1 MGEKIVTSLGKYYYP
16 TKGGVEKVTKD
27 IAELVVDVGFKSVV
41 VSFDGQ
47 KKPLSQTN
55 INGVKVIRY
64 EAFKIGPAPFSCQFL
79 KDANSLFDKSDL
91 LITHYPNP
99 LVERALLKYDRN
111 KRIILFYHSD
121 LVGYNKII
129 TQWYNQHTKKLLE
142 KVNII
147 ISTSPNYVNSS
158 KILRQYK
165 EKLRIVPLTINPKD
179 FHLTKKY
186 DYKNFAYKYK
196 ILFVGRF
203 VKYKGV
209 EYLIKAMKYLDQ
221 NVGLVLVGGG
231 TRYKLYKK
239 LVKKEKITH
248 RVYFIINPSNDDLK
262 SIYNSADVFVLPSTM
277 RSEAFGIASLEA
289 MYAGLPI
296 VTTELGTGTSF
307 YNIQKKTGIIVKPKD
322 EREIAKAIELCL
334 KNKSEYGKNSRQIV
348 ETQFVIDNFKS
359 KIIKIIQ
366 DILIEN
372 TLS

>member
-1 MGEKIVTSLGKYYYP
+1 MSEKIVISLGKYYYP

-27 IAELVVDVGFKSVV
+27 IAEIVADVGFKSSV

-47 KKPLSQTN
+47 KKPFSHTN
-55 INGVKVIRY
+55 INGVNVIRY
-64 EAFKIGPAPFSCQFL
+64 ESFKIGPAPFSWQFL
-79 KDANSLFDKSDL
+79 KDANSLFDKADL

-99 LVERALLKYDRN
+99 LVEKALLKYDRN

-129 TQWYNQHTKKLLE
+129 TQWYNRHTKKLLE
-142 KVNII
+142 KVNVI

-158 KILRQYK
+158 KILNHYT

-179 FHLTKKY
+179 FNLTKKY
-186 DYKNFAYKYK
+186 DFKNFSYKYK

-231 TRYKLYKK
+231 PRYKLYKK

-248 RVYFIINPSNDDLK
+248 RVFFILNPSNDDLK

-296 VTTELGTGTSF
+296 ITTELGTGTSF

-322 EREIAKAIELCL
+322 EREIAEAIEISL
-334 KNKSEYGKNSRQIV
+334 KNKSEFGKNAKQVV
-348 ETQFVIDNFKS
+348 ETQFVIDNFKT
-359 KIIKIIQ
+359 KIIEIIQ
-366 DILIEN
+366 DILIGN
-372 TLS
+372 MLS